1 MNRHPLSIDSSPAA
15 KSKAGGAQP
24 LLLVTMSFVAG
35 ALLAGI
41 GTGIWLRGHAG
52 SGDVSE
58 LSGPTRNVLGQLPA
72 PVTIRYYSL
81 FPAGTAEPA
90 LQAFAGRVARLLDRL
105 QNASAG
111 KLNVTA
117 VDTPAETN
125 ATAAGAEGIQAFN
138 LEKGEACFLGL
149 AIGSGEHQETFARLQ
164 PEWEPAL
171 EYDLARAIQRVASL
185 PPPPKPAPEVAQPNP
200 EITRSIQ
207 QLIPDVK
214 NTTWEDA
221 DRIFHDDFLKQCA
234 IAGQEIEAK
243 VNAAAEQVSQAQSN
257 GSAAAEDAARKHLQE
272 VQLAQGE
279 RLRALAARL
288 QIQLALF
295 HAMKN
300 AATNGA
306 Q

>member
-1 MNRHPLSIDSSPAA
+1 LLAA
-15 KSKAGGAQP
+15 AA
-24 LLLVTMSFVAG
+24 FVAG

-41 GTGIWLRGHAG
+41 GAGIWRRGPAG
-52 SGDVSE
+52 GGDVSA
-58 LSGPTRNVLGQLPA
+58 LSAPTRNVLGQLPA
-72 PVTIRYYSL
+72 QVTIHYYSL
-81 FPAGTAEPA
+81 LPAGTAEPA
-90 LQAFAGRVARLLDRL
+90 LQAFAGRVARLLDSL
-105 QNASAG
+105 QSASGG
-111 KLNVTA
+111 KLQVTA

-185 PPPPKPAPEVAQPNP
+185 PPPPKPAPEMAQPNP
-200 EITRSIQ
+200 EVTRSIQ

-214 NTTWEDA
+214 HTTLEDA
-221 DRIFHDDFLKQCA
+221 DRIFHDDFLRQCA
-234 IAGQEIEAK
+234 SAGQEIEAK

-257 GSAAAEDAARKHLQE
+257 GSAADEDAARKHLQE

-295 HAMKN
+295 RAMKN
-300 AATNGA
+300 AATNVA